1 MKLKHKNSIF
11 NMGDTS
17 IRVHEIVEI
26 NFILLNLIDKFMKRN
41 KIWDKKEQENFYQLF
56 INEIMNLERN
66 YGQKLFKKFSRT
78 SDKEV
83 DESKQGLR
91 ARTLTNN
98 LMKIGFI
105 NKDRKISDVG
115 YSYLYGSLKNPDRIE
130 SLLNLSTHNL
140 VYLRQLFKTK
150 IYDSE
155 SDEYFYN
162 FRFAIKF
169 LSKYTGISQNHF
181 LTIIESIRPTQ
192 SNKELNHI
200 IDDYQQVYD
209 NKLSFDDFYK
219 NNFTHLFIS
228 HVDIDKAESL
238 LQDDKF
244 DFDEFSSLFTNKK
257 TTKSVKE
264 YLNFVNALI
273 NFNNNPCKE
282 NMDLLILSSKKDV
295 IKKAFGSNSTLFKYN
310 SKDTVDSFISKNKND
325 TLFTLGQK
333 K

>member
-1 MKLKHKNSIF
+1 MQL
-11 NMGDTS
+11 
-17 IRVHEIVEI
+17 
-26 NFILLNLIDKFMKRN
+26 
-41 KIWDKKEQENFYQLF
+41 NFYQS
-56 INEIMNLERN
+56 IR
-66 YGQKLFKKFSRT
+66 
-78 SDKEV
+78 
-83 DESKQGLR
+83 
-91 ARTLTNN
+91 
-98 LMKIGFI
+98 
-105 NKDRKISDVG
+105 
-115 YSYLYGSLKNPDRIE
+115 
-130 SLLNLSTHNL
+130 
-140 VYLRQLFKTK
+140 
-150 IYDSE
+150 
-155 SDEYFYN
+155 
-162 FRFAIKF
+162 
-169 LSKYTGISQNHF
+169 GISQNHF

-282 NMDLLILSSKKDV
+282 NMRFINSIFKKDV

-325 TLFTLGQK
+325 YAFLFCLTNQ
-333 K
+333 